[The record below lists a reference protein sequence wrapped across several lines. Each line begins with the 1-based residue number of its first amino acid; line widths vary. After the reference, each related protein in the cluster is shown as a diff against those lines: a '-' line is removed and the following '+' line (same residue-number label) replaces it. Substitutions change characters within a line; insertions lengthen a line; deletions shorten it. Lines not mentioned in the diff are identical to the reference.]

1 MDMVAQVVVW
11 LNGVANALGRCLL
24 APIAVL
30 PGWLSTLLVSAASG
44 VLLLLIFKYTSYQRG
59 IKRVRS
65 DIQAQLLALKLFKD
79 NTAVLLRAQGRIFVG
94 ALWLLVLAIVPLLV
108 MIVPVSLLLGQ
119 LALWYQSR
127 PLHVG
132 EETIITLKLNIITL
146 RLNSKPESSWPD
158 VRLETADALETKI
171 GPVQVTSQRAICW
184 KVRARENGYHRL
196 VFQVDGQAADK
207 EVAIGTGYMRISTER
222 PGWNSWDA
230 LWSPGEQP
238 FAPDSL
244 IHSIAIDYP
253 ERSARIW
260 GTSWWVIYWFVVS
273 FIAALCFR
281 RMLNV
286 NV

>member
-79 NTAVLLRAQGRIFVG
+79 STAVLLRAQGRIFVG

-132 EETIITLKLNIITL
+132 EETIITLKLN
-146 RLNSKPESSWPD
+146 SKPESSCPD
-158 VRLETADALETKI
+158 VRLETADALETTI
-171 GPVQVTSQRAICW
+171 GPFWALSQRALYW
-184 KVRARENGYHRL
+184 KVRARETGYHHL

-238 FAPDSL
+238 FGPDSL

-260 GTSWWVIYWFVVS
+260 GTSWWVIYWFVIS

-281 RMLNV
+281 RVLNV